1 MFHSHRRTVR
11 GLALAL
17 ALVTPFILAGT
28 AGGALG
34 NKKQEKKSEK
44 AGKVYKNIQLLKDVP
59 ADQIGPIM
67 HKINDSLGVKCDF
80 CHVIETD
87 AAGKHIGWEKDD
99 KPMKG
104 VARKM
109 IILTNS
115 INKREKILGGKAT
128 CNMCHHGR
136 PEPEMNPS
144 PGK

>member
-17 ALVTPFILAGT
+17 ALVAPFVLAGT
-28 AGGALG
+28 AGSALG
-34 NKKQEKKSEK
+34 NKKQEKKVQK
-44 AGKVYKNIQLLKDVP
+44 AGQVYKNLQLLKDVP
-59 ADQIGPIM
+59 ADQIIPIM

-80 CHVIETD
+80 CHIIETD
-87 AAGKHIGWEKDD
+87 SAGKHVGWEKDD

-109 IILTNS
+109 ITLVNS

-128 CNMCHHGR
+128 CNMCHHGH
-136 PEPEMNPS
+136 PEPELNP
-144 PGK
+144 PAGK